1 MMKVIILILGVT
13 VVIILSGILINSYL
27 DKSSKIIEDGIDR
40 IEADVRERNWEAAK
54 SDFTQISSKWD
65 KTKVIWSMLVDHIEV
80 DNIDSTL
87 SRIQSHIQTK
97 DYSLSLGEI
106 SALRLFVEHIPEKE
120 ALSLRNIF

>member
-1 MMKVIILILGVT
+1 MKVIALISGVT

-27 DKSSKIIEDGIDR
+27 GKSSKIIEDGIAR
-40 IEADVRERNWEAAK
+40 VESGIRSRNWEAAMSEFAK
-54 SDFTQISSKWD
+54 VNSKWNRM
-65 KTKVIWSMLVDHIEV
+65 KIVWSMLVDHIEV

-87 SRIQSHIQTK
+87 ARIQSHIQTR

-106 SALRLFVEHIPEKE
+106 SALRLFVDHIPEKE